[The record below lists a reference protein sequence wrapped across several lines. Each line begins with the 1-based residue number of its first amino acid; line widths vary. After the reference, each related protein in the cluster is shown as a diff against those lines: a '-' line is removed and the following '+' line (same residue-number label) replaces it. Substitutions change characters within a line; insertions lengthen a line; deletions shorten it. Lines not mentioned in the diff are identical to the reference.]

1 MSRKPLLL
9 ALAAVALV
17 MVSFTA
23 AHADNARVSWRHDA
37 GHFEQVAGGKWVE
50 TSPTPHSTT
59 YHFEEQ
65 SRTADFVQ
73 LYDAGRDCHVRLYND
88 HCLVKFGDGRYE
100 EYYTGKWAN
109 R

>member
-1 MSRKPLLL
+1 MDRKPVLL

-17 MVSFTA
+17 LVSFTA

-50 TSPTPHSTT
+50 KSADGKVTW
-59 YHFEEQ
+59 HFEEQ
-65 SRTADFVQ
+65 QRTADFVQ
-73 LYDAGRDCHVRLYND
+73 LYDAGRDVHVRLYND
-88 HCLVKFGDGRYE
+88 HCLVKIGDGRYE
-100 EYYTGKWAN
+100 NYYSGHWAN

>member
-23 AHADNARVSWRHDA
+23 AHAENNRVSWRHSA
-37 GHFEQVAGGKWVE
+37 GHFELVAGGKWVE
-50 TSPTPHSTT
+50 QSPGGTF
-59 YHFEEQ
+59 HFEEQ
-65 SRTADFVQ
+65 KRGDDFVQ
-73 LYDAGRDCHVRLYND
+73 LYDGSRDCHVRLYGD
-88 HCLVKFGDGRYE
+88 RCMVKFPGNPRFE
-100 EYYTGKWAN
+100 EYYGGRWG

>member
-23 AHADNARVSWRHDA
+23 ARADNGRVSWRHSA
-37 GHFEQVAGGKWVE
+37 GHFELVAGGKWVE
-50 TSPTPHSTT
+50 QSPDGKF
-59 YHFEEQ
+59 HFEEQ

-73 LYDAGRDCHVRLYND
+73 LYDAGRDCHVRLYGD
-88 HCLVKFGDGRYE
+88 HCLVRFGEGRYE
-100 EYYTGKWAN
+100 QYYTGHWAN